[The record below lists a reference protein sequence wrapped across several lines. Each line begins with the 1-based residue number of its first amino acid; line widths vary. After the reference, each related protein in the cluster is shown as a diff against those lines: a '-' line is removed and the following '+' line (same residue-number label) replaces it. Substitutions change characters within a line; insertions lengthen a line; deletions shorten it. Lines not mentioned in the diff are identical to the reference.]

1 LPSSCAA
8 GNCRFANLFIAL
20 AEKHVSDKFS
30 VPLLRVISY
39 LIEAEI
45 DVTEH
50 ISGHT
55 KLTEVVDNRQFVE
68 LFVISNPFFS
78 VFSSCVY
85 SENNFLSICAGNSCG
100 NAKLRNKIVVE
111 SKRRNTSG
119 CYFLIDI
126 EKVFFTNLGTSKVRL
141 TSSWEVFVKFTLF
154 SWFEAD
160 ISGRD
165 IISICFAFQ

>member
-1 LPSSCAA
+1 LPSSLAVDIV
-8 GNCRFANLFIAL
+8 NQCRFANLFIAL

-39 LIEAEI
+39 LIKAEI

-85 SENNFLSICAGNSCG
+85 S
-100 NAKLRNKIVVE
+100 
-111 SKRRNTSG
+111 
-119 CYFLIDI
+119 
-126 EKVFFTNLGTSKVRL
+126 
-141 TSSWEVFVKFTLF
+141 
-154 SWFEAD
+154 
-160 ISGRD
+160 
-165 IISICFAFQ
+165 